1 MPWYTPASWR
11 RQGVKERRHRPGQTM
26 DARKEQAFVGVFVI
40 IAAGLLI
47 TTIFAIGGAF
57 GRSEQK
63 FQTRFKNAG
72 GLERGSIV
80 RYAGVRVGRV
90 AKVSI
95 DPKDPTPV
103 IMDIG
108 VDLGVP
114 VKTDSLAKISSLSA
128 LGENFLEI
136 LPGKPDSP
144 LAKPG
149 PDGKPPMLSSKEFFG
164 INDVADILNDL
175 GPKAEDLVT
184 NLNDRV
190 VQLKLTIDRVN
201 DLLNDQNRAHVAGSL
216 DNLNGMLAENRPH
229 IKSAL
234 GHVDDVSAKLGPTVD
249 QFKQTAKQADD
260 TIKKIDDLLGE
271 NRKDLHESIAQL
283 HKTLSDATTLVDQLN
298 RTLNTNGESIDET
311 LDNIRLATENLREF
325 TDTIRTRPYTLIR
338 TAEPPEHKP
347 GEGSKP

>member
-1 MPWYTPASWR
+1 
-11 RQGVKERRHRPGQTM
+11 M
-26 DARKEQAFVGVFVI
+26 DAKKEQAFVGVFVI
-40 IAAGLLI
+40 IATGLLI
-47 TTIFAIGGAF
+47 ATIFAIGGAF
-57 GRSEQK
+57 GRAGQNYLVY
-63 FQTRFKNAG
+63 FKNAG
-72 GLERGSIV
+72 GLEPGSIV
-80 RYAGVRVGRV
+80 RYAGIRVGRV
-90 AKVSI
+90 DKIRI
-95 DPKDPTPV
+95 DPKDATRV
-103 IMDIG
+103 IMEIG
-108 VDLGVP
+108 LEPGVP

-144 LAKPG
+144 LAKSGSVLP
-149 PDGKPPMLSSKEFFG
+149 SKEFFG

-175 GPKAEDLVT
+175 GPKAEDLLS

-190 VQLKLTIDRVN
+190 QELKVTIDRVN
-201 DLLNDQNRAHVAGSL
+201 DLINDQNRAHVSASL

-234 GHVDDVSAKLGPTVD
+234 GNVDQMSAKLGPTVD

-260 TIKKIDDLLGE
+260 TLKKIDDLLGE

-283 HKTLSDATTLVDQLN
+283 HKALNDATTLVDQLN